1 MNSIPILV
9 LLHGTRLTGAQWT
22 GYAERLADV
31 AEVRSPDLPGHGQR
45 AHQAFTLAAA
55 VQAVESVVAA
65 AGERPVL
72 LAGHSLGGFVAMSYA
87 EQHPTR
93 LGGLALM
100 GSATEPGGPGAG
112 VYRLLARLWALAGP
126 ARMQR
131 LDARVL
137 GRLLD
142 TRIWAA
148 IQAEGEYFG
157 AVDAAW
163 SEVMRHC
170 GSHQLRHVACP
181 VLVLGGRWDQ
191 LHLQARRF
199 ARAAPRGTVVTVPGR
214 GHFWP
219 MTHPGEVATQLRR
232 WIAAV
237 QPRSEPH
244 SAPTIEAKTTARAAP
259 EGARN
264 HEI

>member
-31 AEVRSPDLPGHGQR
+31 AEVRTPDLPGHGRR

-55 VQAVESVVAA
+55 VQTVESVVAA

-199 ARAAPRGTVVTVPGR
+199 ARAARHRRHRTRSRPFLAHDPPRR
-214 GHFWP
+214 SGHP
-219 MTHPGEVATQLRR
+219 TAPLDRCGATPVRATFSPNHRSQNDRPRR
-232 WIAAV
+232 
-237 QPRSEPH
+237 PRRRQKP
-244 SAPTIEAKTTARAAP
+244 
-259 EGARN
+259 
-264 HEI
+264 